1 MEILSRQGCR
11 NIDNET
17 INKVGIPSI
26 VLMENA
32 ANGITNIIKE
42 MGKKII
48 VFCGTGNNGGDGLAV
63 ARKLHLLNKD
73 VEVFLVGDIKRI
85 SNDCNLNLKIIK
97 NLNIPTINVEREED
111 IKNTIIE
118 KVMGA
123 DYIVDSIFGIGLNR
137 NVSGIYKY
145 IIEVI
150 NKYSKFTVAIDIP
163 SGMDSDTGE
172 ALGDAIKADI
182 TCTVEVMKR
191 GFISSKAVELT
202 GDIKIVNIDIPDY
215 IKKQNSE
222 RTYILSKDKYK
233 KMIPIRKKTGHK
245 GNYGKILIVA
255 GSEKYCGAA
264 FITTEACV
272 RTGSG
277 LVTLL
282 THKDVSSAL
291 KGRLTEA
298 MIQEYSSYEDVDTLG
313 EFDVIACGPGFSKAE
328 NSKIILKKIIE
339 ETDCKLV
346 LDADA
351 LNIISENNDLI
362 KGLKGR
368 TIITPH
374 PGEMARLV
382 DKTISEVEKDRIEI
396 AKKFAKEHNITVLL
410 KGYHTVITD
419 GIDVFINTTGNSKM
433 ASGGM
438 GDCLTG
444 IIASFI
450 GQNFNIIEGTLLGAY
465 VHGYIGDE
473 LSRNMYSLNA
483 RDIIEELPKTIE
495 KLCEN

>member
-1 MEILSRQGCR
+1 MEILSRDNCR
-11 NIDNET
+11 KIDNET

-32 ANGITNIIKE
+32 ANGITNIIKDI
-42 MGKKII
+42 GNKIVI
-48 VFCGTGNNGGDGLAV
+48 FCGVGNNGGDGLAV

-73 VEVFLVGDIKRI
+73 VELVLVGDIKKI
-85 SNDCNLNLKIIK
+85 SNDCNLNLEIVK
-97 NLNIPTINVEREED
+97 NLNIPIINIDIEEN
-111 IKNTIIE
+111 IKNTLIE
-118 KVMGA
+118 KVIQA

-137 NVSGIYKY
+137 NISGIHKD
-145 IIEVI
+145 IIEII

-172 ALGDAIKADI
+172 ELGKAIKADI
-182 TCTVEVMKR
+182 TCTVEVMKK
-191 GFISSKAVELT
+191 GFMSTKAIELT
-202 GDIKIVNIDIPDY
+202 GDIKIVNIDIPEH

-291 KGRLTEA
+291 KGRFTEA
-298 MIQEYSSYEDVDTLG
+298 MIQEYSSYEDVDTLEG
-313 EFDVIACGPGFSKAE
+313 FDVIACGPGFSKAE
-328 NSKIILKKIIE
+328 DSKVILKRIIE
-339 ETDCKLV
+339 ETDYKLV

-351 LNIISENNDLI
+351 LNIISENKNLI

-368 TIITPH
+368 TVITPH
-374 PGEMARLV
+374 PGEMARLT
-382 DKTISEVEKDRIEI
+382 DKTISEIEKDRIAITKE
-396 AKKFAKEHNITVLL
+396 FAKANNIIVLL
-410 KGYHTVITD
+410 KGYNTVITD
-419 GIDVFINTTGNSKM
+419 GTDVFINTTGNSKM

-444 IIASFI
+444 IIASLI
-450 GQNFNIIEGTLLGAY
+450 GQNLNIIEGTLLGAY
-465 VHGYIGDE
+465 IHGYIGDE
-473 LSRNMYSLNA
+473 LSRTRYSINA

>member
-1 MEILSRQGCR
+1 MEVLNRDNCR
-11 NIDNET
+11 KIDSET

-32 ANGITNIIKE
+32 ANGITNIIKD
-42 MGKKII
+42 MGNKIVI
-48 VFCGTGNNGGDGLAV
+48 FCGVGNNGGDGLVV
-63 ARKLHLLNKD
+63 ARKLYLLDKD
-73 VEVFLVGDIKRI
+73 VEVVLVGNTKKI
-85 SNDCNLNLKIIK
+85 SNDCNLNLEIIK
-97 NLNIPTINVEREED
+97 NLNISIINIEKEED
-111 IKNTIIE
+111 IKNTLIE
-118 KVMGA
+118 KVMKA

-137 NVSGIYKY
+137 DISGIYKDV
-145 IIEVI
+145 IEI
-150 NKYSKFTVAIDIP
+150 MNKYSRFTVAIDIP
-163 SGMDSDTGE
+163 SGMDSNTGE
-172 ALGDAIKADI
+172 ELGKAVKADI

-191 GFISSKAVELT
+191 GFMSTKAIDLT
-202 GDIKIVNIDIPDY
+202 GDIKIVNIGIPDY

-233 KMIPIRKKTGHK
+233 KMIPIRNKTGHK

-255 GSEKYCGAA
+255 GSERYCGAA

-282 THKDVSSAL
+282 THKEVAGAL
-291 KGRLTEA
+291 KSRLVEA
-298 MIQEYSSYEDVDTLG
+298 MVQEYSSYEDINTIDR
-313 EFDVIACGPGFSKAE
+313 FDVIACGPGFSKTE
-328 NSKIILKKIIE
+328 DSKAILKKIIK

-351 LNIISENNDLI
+351 LNIISENKNLI
-362 KGLKGR
+362 KGLSER
-368 TIITPH
+368 TVITPH
-374 PGEMARLV
+374 PGEMARLIG
-382 DKTISEVEKDRIEI
+382 KTISEVEKDRIGV
-396 AKKFAKEHNITVLL
+396 AKEFAKTNNIIVLL
-410 KGYHTVITD
+410 KGYNTVISD

-444 IIASFI
+444 IIASLI
-450 GQNFNIIEGTLLGAY
+450 GQKHNIMEGTLLGAY
-465 VHGYIGDE
+465 IHGYIGDE
-473 LSRNMYSLNA
+473 LSRTSYVVNA

>member
-1 MEILSRQGCR
+1 MIQ
-11 NIDNET
+11 
-17 INKVGIPSI
+17 
-26 VLMENA
+26 
-32 ANGITNIIKE
+32 
-42 MGKKII
+42 
-48 VFCGTGNNGGDGLAV
+48 
-63 ARKLHLLNKD
+63 
-73 VEVFLVGDIKRI
+73 
-85 SNDCNLNLKIIK
+85 
-97 NLNIPTINVEREED
+97 
-111 IKNTIIE
+111 
-118 KVMGA
+118 A

-137 NVSGIYKY
+137 NISGIHKD
-145 IIEVI
+145 IIEII

-172 ALGDAIKADI
+172 ELGKAIKADI
-182 TCTVEVMKR
+182 TCTVEVMKK
-191 GFISSKAVELT
+191 GFMSTKAIELT
-202 GDIKIVNIDIPDY
+202 GDIKIVNIDIPEH

-233 KMIPIRKKTGHK
+233 RMIPIRKKTGHK

-255 GSEKYCGAA
+255 GSKKYCGAA

-291 KGRLTEA
+291 KCRFTEA
-298 MIQEYSSYEDVDTLG
+298 MIQEYSSYEDVDTIDG
-313 EFDVIACGPGFSKAE
+313 FDVIACGPGFSKAE
-328 NSKIILKKIIE
+328 DSKVILKRIIE

-351 LNIISENNDLI
+351 LNIISENKNLI

-368 TIITPH
+368 TVITPH
-374 PGEMARLV
+374 PGEMARLT
-382 DKTISEVEKDRIEI
+382 DKIISEVEKDRIDI
-396 AKKFAKEHNITVLL
+396 TKKFAKANNIIVLL
-410 KGYHTVITD
+410 KGYNTVITD
-419 GIDVFINTTGNSKM
+419 GTDVFINITGNSKM

-444 IIASFI
+444 IIASLI
-450 GQNFNIIEGTLLGAY
+450 GQNLNIIEGTLLGSY
-465 VHGYIGDE
+465 IHGYIGDE
-473 LSRNMYSLNA
+473 LSRTRYSVNA